1 VKGIVKAIIF
11 IDATINISIAL
22 AFQSIFA
29 GLSDRQ
35 YKLEDSI

>member
-11 IDATINISIAL
+11 IDATINIAIAS
-22 AFQSIFA
+22 AFQSIFS
-29 GLSDRQ
+29 GLSDKQ

>member
-1 VKGIVKAIIF
+1 MKGIVKAIIF
-11 IDATINISIAL
+11 IDATTNIAIAT
-22 AFQSIFA
+22 AFQSIFS